1 MSKGVTGVHGPTDVF
16 LRDPASGV
24 WSAVSISDIWLG
36 VSMVAVGVD
45 IADSRSSP
53 LCRRTVTL

>member
-16 LRDPASGV
+16 LRDPASV

-53 LCRRTVTL
+53 LCRRIVTL